1 MGENAE
7 AEIKT
12 PELQAFQYRLECLK
26 LEIDLVDRA
35 MARLETITQSV
46 KNFALITWAGS
57 VAIFLGQVELRKYTA
72 ATALLPLLFWLI
84 DAWWSHLNRG
94 AFLRL
99 AKISHFLNSEKL
111 VESFRQNNLV
121 DFTLLDVYGRQ
132 YRKTKEYYLIAG
144 FCRIIR
150 YREFLL
156 LYGGLAAL
164 SILAGVLAAL

>member
-1 MGENAE
+1 MGGNAE
-7 AEIKT
+7 AET
-12 PELQAFQYRLECLK
+12 DNPELQAFQYRLECLK

-57 VAIFLGQVELRKYTA
+57 VAIFLGQADLRKYTA

-99 AKISHFLNSEKL
+99 AKISQFLNSDSL
-111 VESFRQNNLV
+111 TESFRQNRLIE
-121 DFTLLDVYGRQ
+121 FAILDVYGHQ
-132 YRKTKEYYLIAG
+132 YRETKEYYLVAG
-144 FCRIIR
+144 FSRIIC
-150 YREFLL
+150 YKEFVL
-156 LYGGLAAL
+156 LYGGLAIL
-164 SILAGVLAAL
+164 SIMAGVLAVL